1 MIKAIFFDVDGTLF
15 SHKIAAIS
23 QSNQKCISKLQ
34 QKGIKVFIATGR
46 ALPELESMKVTDIPF
61 DGYALINGQLT
72 INQEKEVIYGSPI
85 DQYDINQIIEP
96 FNNMLFPI
104 ILIEKDRMYINYVDD
119 HVIDIETRISS
130 IPPKVDKYH
139 GDTIYQMMFYTKNLD
154 AVNKLDLPHCR
165 KINWFDEAFDVLNKD
180 GDKTN
185 GMIALLEHYHISKDE
200 VMAFGDGNN
209 DVEMIKFAKIG
220 VAMGNATEACKQAS
234 DFVTSDMDDD
244 GIYKALKH
252 FNII

>member
-46 ALPELESMKVTDIPF
+46 ALPELEYMKVTDIPF

-72 INQEKEVIYGSPI
+72 INKEKEVIYGSPI

-139 GDTIYQMMFYTKNLD
+139 GDTIY
-154 AVNKLDLPHCR
+154 
-165 KINWFDEAFDVLNKD
+165 
-180 GDKTN
+180 
-185 GMIALLEHYHISKDE
+185 
-200 VMAFGDGNN
+200 
-209 DVEMIKFAKIG
+209 
-220 VAMGNATEACKQAS
+220 
-234 DFVTSDMDDD
+234 
-244 GIYKALKH
+244 
-252 FNII
+252 